1 MKIRVMPLKADELTY
16 KRLGYIPVAI
26 PYAEAYTAID
36 TGIVDGE
43 MGGPPFQGTEF
54 MDIQG
59 VWIQYNDYVETWW
72 ITVNWELFSSLTSAD
87 QNVLMGAAEKQASD
101 YWLVVEADDERY
113 RQEMADY
120 GLEIVILTDAELAKI
135 ADAIRADVWPE
146 LEPLVGKAV
155 MDTVRMNVGVPVE

>member
-1 MKIRVMPLKADELTY
+1 LTFE
-16 KRLGYIPVAI
+16 RLGYIPVGI
-26 PYAEAYTAID
+26 PYAEAYIAID

-59 VWIQYNDYVETWW
+59 VWIQYSEYVETWW
-72 ITVNWELFSSLTSAD
+72 LMLNLDIFNSLTPED
-87 QNVLMGAAEKQASD
+87 QNILVEAANQKASE
-101 YWLVVEADDERY
+101 YWLVVEAEDRKY

-120 GLEIVILTDAELAKI
+120 GLEVLVPTKAELEHI
-135 ADAIRADVWPE
+135 ADVIRADVWPE

-155 MDTVRMNVGVPVE
+155 MDMCREAVGIPVK